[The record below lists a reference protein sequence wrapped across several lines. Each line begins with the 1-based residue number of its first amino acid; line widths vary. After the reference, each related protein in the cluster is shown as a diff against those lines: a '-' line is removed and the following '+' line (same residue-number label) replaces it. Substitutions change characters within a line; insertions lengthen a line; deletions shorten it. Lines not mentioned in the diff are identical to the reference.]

1 MIRMTKLIL
10 AIKNPK
16 LFARKIF
23 GGIPR
28 FYRLYISKDKFTINV
43 RRFKKDDAKLAL
55 RIDYP
60 SLNNNSIVFDVGG
73 YEGDFAHK
81 INAKYG
87 CKVYIFEP
95 HPKFYAKCKER
106 FKNNQNIIILNYGLS
121 NTNGKF
127 KLTDSVD
134 ASSFYNLDEKNTV
147 NCEVKNIFDVLSEMK
162 IDDIDLMK
170 INIEGG
176 EYPLL
181 QNIADMNKLHIVKHY
196 QIQFHDFIDDASKKR
211 NKILS
216 SLCKTHHNT
225 WCYEFVWENW
235 ALKTRIKK

>member
-1 MIRMTKLIL
+1 MIKMTKLIL

-16 LFARKIF
+16 LFAKKIF

-28 FYRLYISKDKFTINV
+28 FYRIYISKDKFTINV

-181 QNIADMNKLHIVKHY
+181 QNIADENQLHIVKHY
-196 QIQFHDFIDDASKKR
+196 QIQFHDFIDDASNKR

-216 SLCKTHHNT
+216 SLRKTHYNT

-235 ALKTRIKK
+235 ELKTHIKK